1 MYISHLLLLLLV
13 IYCHSYNEYH
23 MHSSRKVEDAIKRYS
38 REATLE
44 IDKIKK
50 KLFVRKSAGEE
61 SLKTASESTKFKYG
75 IILLNI
81 FIDIIFLFNSL
92 NLKLNVLVISTFIN
106 ITELRLSALV
116 FACHYKLA
124 MLFAGLVRTM
134 NNPIIFAKY

>member
-1 MYISHLLLLLLV
+1 
-13 IYCHSYNEYH
+13 